1 VAAVLTGPTLLAW
14 PRGELTW
21 GTTSVARMLRSVGRD
36 SFYRLNPYLLNP
48 PLYEFAARWRRL
60 ILPALAAAW
69 LWRVAV
75 VALSRERCRSPRARR
90 MLWLSALAFGSA
102 LLAIAGHWTLFR
114 TRHILLPLDRTAVYL
129 VPLLTLAAAV
139 PAAIHIDTPAG
150 RASRRTVVAVLSVMA
165 CYFVLCLR
173 LTWFKEWEWDANAK
187 QLYSVVSYY
196 HHRYGVREV
205 WTNWRYTSAMLFYEA
220 ASGRES
226 FAVLSQLEQYPSG
239 KAVYVLYLPSGREFV
254 ESQGLKVVYQ
264 DEASGGA
271 VAIHPGICLAVVR

>member
-1 VAAVLTGPTLLAW
+1 
-14 PRGELTW
+14 
-21 GTTSVARMLRSVGRD
+21 
-36 SFYRLNPYLLNP
+36 
-48 PLYEFAARWRRL
+48 
-60 ILPALAAAW
+60 
-69 LWRVAV
+69 
-75 VALSRERCRSPRARR
+75 

-226 FAVLSQLEQYPSG
+226 FDVLSQLEQYPPG
-239 KAVYVLYLPSGREFV
+239 KPVYVLYLPSDREFI
-254 ESQGLKVVYQ
+254 ESQQLKVVYQ